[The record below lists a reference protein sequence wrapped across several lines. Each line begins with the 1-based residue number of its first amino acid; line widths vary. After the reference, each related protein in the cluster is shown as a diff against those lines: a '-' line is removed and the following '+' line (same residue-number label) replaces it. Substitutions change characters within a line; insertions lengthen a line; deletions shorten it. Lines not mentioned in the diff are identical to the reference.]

1 MEQTAQNTNIGA
13 DTTAQIPGTTAQ
25 IPGADTT
32 GADAVGAATTN
43 AQIPAADAAAVAAA
57 PTAPAK
63 EPKKTEKCEAIFLE
77 MVAQKKTR
85 QEILTAFKDKVSMTP
100 DGAGT
105 YYANLVKKHG
115 ITGEKS
121 VRAAKAAPTT
131 AAGDTAAAPKTPKA
145 TKPRPTK
152 TGGTTA
158 VGGDKAVP
166 TFAIVTLANGQV
178 SAVQPV
184 FSQLSAVRGAGAG
197 DGAQVAV
204 QGVPN
209 IGDAEASLVRLDTT
223 K

>member
-25 IPGADTT
+25 IP
-32 GADAVGAATTN
+32 
-43 AQIPAADAAAVAAA
+43 AADAAAVAAA
-57 PTAPAK
+57 PVAPAK
-63 EPKKTEKCEAIFLE
+63 EPKKTEKCEAIFLQ

-85 QEILTAFKDKVSMTP
+85 QEILTAFKEQVSMTP

-131 AAGDTAAAPKTPKA
+131 AAGAADGTSAAPKTPKA

-158 VGGDKAVP
+158 IGGDKAVP